1 MQITVARFS
10 SPKRVPYD
18 GHGITP
24 HELVENSMMTPMM
37 RDQQVARAIELAEMS
52 PIAEDAADELTI

>member
-24 HELVENSMMTPMM
+24 HELIENSMMPTMM
-37 RDQQVARAIELAEMS
+37 ADPQMTRALELAGMS
-52 PIAEDAADELTI
+52 PMLKMR